1 MVCGVSGQLG
11 AVGCVYPL
19 CGGRISL
26 EFMLTIHLCGPGLG
40 VGRNGAATLIGQ
52 SIVCLEKRFRSW
64 SHLALLDMMQ
74 STHVMHWNLPRNSAC
89 SDQLTGAG

>member
-40 VGRNGAATLIGQ
+40 VGRNGAATLIG
-52 SIVCLEKRFRSW
+52 
-64 SHLALLDMMQ
+64 
-74 STHVMHWNLPRNSAC
+74 
-89 SDQLTGAG
+89 